1 MCLPVEF
8 IRKTRL
14 GAVSIMASNHG
25 LGVDPLDAL
34 LIVEPVGTVGSV
46 PSVGAVGAVPSS
58 GEAKAPRRRDE
69 PVKLAAV
76 DVDQA
81 RAAVR
86 FLNLNGQPDETLKGL
101 LTRALRAEVLRL
113 AGEYNNGEP
122 FPTAGALARGGR
134 VRVDT
139 EGTEPTQ

>member
-1 MCLPVEF
+1 
-8 IRKTRL
+8 
-14 GAVSIMASNHG
+14 MASSRG

-34 LIVEPVGTVGSV
+34 LIAQPVGTVGSV
-46 PSVGAVGAVPSS
+46 GAVPSVPS
-58 GEAKAPRRRDE
+58 PGQAKVPRRRDE

-76 DVDQA
+76 DVDAA

-86 FLNLNGQPDETLKGL
+86 FLNLNGQPDATLKGL

-134 VRVDT
+134 VRIDTETT
-139 EGTEPTQ
+139 EGTR